1 MHYTNYQYIEGCQVA
16 AVCGNQEKA
25 REWGGPGYREI
36 SRMAREEG
44 LDLIDICTPT
54 YLHYEQVKEALEW
67 CSVICEKPLAFTA
80 REAKD
85 LFETARRRG
94 HHLYVAQVLRF
105 FPEYQV
111 LRKLVL
117 DGSCGRM
124 LDGSFWRLSVRPAW
138 TSGGWMMDREKS
150 GLVPYDLHIHDLDFA
165 VSLFGM
171 PRSRQFTAARSRDD
185 TMDQQ
190 YRFYYEF
197 LDQGRPVH
205 LCAEASWYRGNYPWS
220 AGYRVCFE
228 RAVLET
234 KDGKVWLYREGQ
246 EPEEQDISQKRLIP
260 TGINVP
266 PTGVYLE
273 ELEHFIRCLAEDRD
287 SDLVKEEEVAGVLS
301 ILEEMNREL

>member
-1 MHYTNYQYIEGCQVA
+1 
-16 AVCGNQEKA
+16 
-25 REWGGPGYREI
+25 
-36 SRMAREEG
+36 MAREEG
-44 LDLIDICTPT
+44 LELIDICTPT

-85 LFETARRRG
+85 LFETAKRRG

-111 LRKLVL
+111 LRKRVL

-138 TSGGWMMDREKS
+138 TSGGWMMDRKKS

-205 LCAEASWYRGNYPWS
+205 LCAEASGTGEIIPGLQAIGSALRGRCWRQKTGRYGCTGRDRNRKSRIS
-220 AGYRVCFE
+220 ARSV
-228 RAVLET
+228 
-234 KDGKVWLYREGQ
+234 
-246 EPEEQDISQKRLIP
+246 
-260 TGINVP
+260 
-266 PTGVYLE
+266 
-273 ELEHFIRCLAEDRD
+273 
-287 SDLVKEEEVAGVLS
+287 
-301 ILEEMNREL
+301 